1 MELSNAIKD
10 IISRF
15 GTKVLPTRQ
24 FVNLLDDIGGFKNES
39 ASSKKVM
46 KGLLDSGFGDLLY
59 KLSEKRD
66 GNWQNSVRKC
76 VGDYAVKS
84 GYKDELINK
93 IAAQLLYSLGL
104 IDELPRIDNS
114 AQNKSTTSKLQIKDS
129 KELLYALKQEYIT
142 ALSEILTITTDEYG
156 HKYGYYSTE
165 ANTRLYVIDAKIR
178 LIAKEVG
185 ESNIDSW
192 LKVEKSK
199 VENKNRPTPTQLKQ
213 ALDDLMSTLE
223 RDYKAMMEKGHVV
236 EDDEF
241 GLKSAKFA
249 PNVISDL
256 RSMEKKIII
265 IGNKLKEDRQSW
277 IDKAKSDFLASK
289 SSPASARNGVLDQ
302 LKNDYLSRLS
312 ELDRSTKS
320 GEIDLSDSTLKDT
333 RRKLINLGS
342 LLGKNMEQ
350 WCNIEN
356 DKISNDRKARASKRK
371 KRNRIVSAVAGVA
384 LLIGGWQGISYTS
397 SADARDAYEMTMAS
411 ADAEYAQ
418 GNYIVALDLFQKA
431 EDDYDA
437 SYSSSSYKGKAHAKA
452 VETSDKIIA
461 NWEEKVRPLLQS
473 KKVAQAK
480 ALTLA
485 LPTNLV
491 LDGNSEQAFKSIS
504 EQIDS
509 DLATRTTEMVDELL
523 NDIYTHQGKLSEAGK
538 AELDDMI
545 KVVPDNYW
553 LNFIKEKAK

>member
-10 IISRF
+10 IINRF

-24 FVNLLDDIGGFKNES
+24 FVNLLDDVGGFKDEP
-39 ASSKKVM
+39 AASKKVM
-46 KGLLDSGFGDLLY
+46 KGLLDSGFGELLY
-59 KLSEKRD
+59 RLSEKKD
-66 GNWQNSVRKC
+66 GNWQNSIRKS
-76 VGDYAVKS
+76 VGDYAAKS
-84 GYKDELINK
+84 GYKDELINR
-93 IAAQLLYSLGL
+93 IAAQLLYSVGL
-104 IDELPRIDNS
+104 IDELPKIENS
-114 AQNKSTTSKLQIKDS
+114 AKTKSTTPKQRIKDP

-142 ALSEILTITTDEYG
+142 TLSELLTITTDEYG

-185 ESNIDSW
+185 DTNIDSW

-199 VENKNRPTPTQLKQ
+199 VENKNRPTPAQLKQ

-223 RDYKAMMEKGHVV
+223 RDYKTLMEKGHIV

-249 PNVISDL
+249 PNVVSDL
-256 RSMEKKIII
+256 RSVEKKIII
-265 IGNKLKEDRQSW
+265 IGNKRKENRQSW
-277 IDKAKSDFLASK
+277 IDKTKSDFLASK
-289 SSPASARNGVLDQ
+289 SPPASARNGVLDQ

-320 GEIDLSDSTLKDT
+320 GEIDFSDSTLKDT

-350 WCNIEN
+350 WCNAEN
-356 DKISNDRKARASKRK
+356 DKLSKDREVRASKRK
-371 KRNRIVSAVAGVA
+371 KRNVVVSAVAGVA

-397 SADARDAYEMTMAS
+397 SADARAAYETTMAS
-411 ADAEYAQ
+411 AKAEYAQ
-418 GNYIVALDLFQKA
+418 GNYTAALDLFQKA
-431 EDDYDA
+431 ENDYDA
-437 SYSSSSYKGKAHAKA
+437 SYSSSSYKGEAHAKA

-491 LDGNSEQAFKSIS
+491 LDGNSEQVFKSIS

-523 NDIYTHQGKLSEAGK
+523 NDIYTHQGK
-538 AELDDMI
+538 AELDEMI

>member
-24 FVNLLDDIGGFKNES
+24 FVNLLDDVGGFKDEP
-39 ASSKKVM
+39 AASKKVM
-46 KGLLDSGFGDLLY
+46 KGLLDSGFGELLFR
-59 KLSEKRD
+59 LSEKKD
-66 GNWQNSVRKC
+66 GNWQNSIRKS
-76 VGDYAVKS
+76 VGDYAAKS
-84 GYKDELINK
+84 GYKDELINR
-93 IAAQLLYSLGL
+93 IAAQLLYSVGL
-104 IDELPRIDNS
+104 IDELPKIENS
-114 AQNKSTTSKLQIKDS
+114 AKTKSTSPKQRIKDP

-142 ALSEILTITTDEYG
+142 ALSELLTITTDEYG

-185 ESNIDSW
+185 DTNIDSW

-199 VENKNRPTPTQLKQ
+199 VENKNRPTPVQLRQ
-213 ALDDLMSTLE
+213 ALDDLMSTLG
-223 RDYKAMMEKGHVV
+223 RDYKALMEKGHII

-249 PNVISDL
+249 PNVVSDL
-256 RSMEKKIII
+256 RSIERKIII
-265 IGNKLKEDRQSW
+265 IGNKRKEDRQSW
-277 IDKAKSDFLASK
+277 IDKTKSDFLASK

-320 GEIDLSDSTLKDT
+320 GDIDFSDSTLKDT

-350 WCNIEN
+350 WCNDEN
-356 DKISNDRKARASKRK
+356 DRLSKDREVKASKRK
-371 KRNRIVSAVAGVA
+371 KRNVVVSAVAGVA
-384 LLIGGWQGISYTS
+384 LFIGGWQGISYTS
-397 SADARDAYEMTMAS
+397 SADARAAYETTMAS
-411 ADAEYAQ
+411 AKAEYAQ
-418 GNYIVALDLFQKA
+418 GNYIAALDLFQKA
-431 EDDYDA
+431 ENDYDA
-437 SYSSSSYKGKAHAKA
+437 SYSSSSYKGEAHAKA

-485 LPTNLV
+485 LPANLA
-491 LDGNSEQAFKSIS
+491 LDGSSEQVFKSIS

-509 DLATRTTEMVDELL
+509 DLATRTAEMVDELL
-523 NDIYTHQGKLSEAGK
+523 NDIYTHQGKLSETGK
-538 AELDDMI
+538 TELDEMI

-553 LNFIKEKAK
+553 LNFIKEKTK

>member
-15 GTKVLPTRQ
+15 GTKILPTRQ
-24 FVNLLDDIGGFKNES
+24 FVNLLDDVGGFKDEP
-39 ASSKKVM
+39 AASKKVM
-46 KGLLDSGFGDLLY
+46 KGLLDSGFGELLY
-59 KLSEKRD
+59 RLSEKKD
-66 GNWQNSVRKC
+66 GNWQNSIRKS
-76 VGDYAVKS
+76 VGDYAAKS
-84 GYKDELINK
+84 GYKDELINR
-93 IAAQLLYSLGL
+93 IAAQLLYSVGL
-104 IDELPRIDNS
+104 IDELPKIENS
-114 AQNKSTTSKLQIKDS
+114 TKTKSTTPEQRIKDP

-142 ALSEILTITTDEYG
+142 ALSELLTITTDEYG

-185 ESNIDSW
+185 DTNIDSW

-199 VENKNRPTPTQLKQ
+199 VENKNRPTPAQLKQ

-223 RDYKAMMEKGHVV
+223 RDYKALMEKGHIV

-249 PNVISDL
+249 PNVVSDL
-256 RSMEKKIII
+256 RSVEKKIII
-265 IGNKLKEDRQSW
+265 IGNKRKENRQSW
-277 IDKAKSDFLASK
+277 IDKTKSDFLASK

-320 GEIDLSDSTLKDT
+320 GEIDFSDSTLKDT

-350 WCNIEN
+350 WCNAEN
-356 DKISNDRKARASKRK
+356 DKLSKDREVRASKRK
-371 KRNRIVSAVAGVA
+371 KRNVVVSAVAGVA

-397 SADARDAYEMTMAS
+397 SADARAAYETTMAS
-411 ADAEYAQ
+411 AKAEYAQ
-418 GNYIVALDLFQKA
+418 GNYTAALDLFQKA
-431 EDDYDA
+431 ENDYDA
-437 SYSSSSYKGKAHAKA
+437 SYSSSSYKGEAHAKA

-473 KKVAQAK
+473 KKVVQAK

-509 DLATRTTEMVDELL
+509 DLATRTTEMANELL

-538 AELDDMI
+538 AELDEMI

>member
-1 MELSNAIKD
+1 MKLSNAIKD

-24 FVNLLDDIGGFKNES
+24 FVNLLDDVGGFKDEP
-39 ASSKKVM
+39 AASKKVM
-46 KGLLDSGFGDLLY
+46 KGLLDSGFGELLFR
-59 KLSEKRD
+59 LSEKKD
-66 GNWQNSVRKC
+66 GNWQNSIRKS
-76 VGDYAVKS
+76 VGDYAAKS
-84 GYKDELINK
+84 GYKDELINR
-93 IAAQLLYSLGL
+93 IAAQLLYSVGL
-104 IDELPRIDNS
+104 IDELPKIENS
-114 AQNKSTTSKLQIKDS
+114 AKTKSTSPKQRIKDPN
-129 KELLYALKQEYIT
+129 ELLYALKQEYIT
-142 ALSEILTITTDEYG
+142 ALSELLTITTDEYG

-178 LIAKEVG
+178 LIAKEVRDT
-185 ESNIDSW
+185 NIDSW

-199 VENKNRPTPTQLKQ
+199 VENKNRPTPVQLRQ
-213 ALDDLMSTLE
+213 ALDDLMSTLG
-223 RDYKAMMEKGHVV
+223 RNYKALMEKGHII

-249 PNVISDL
+249 PNVVSDL
-256 RSMEKKIII
+256 RSIERKIII
-265 IGNKLKEDRQSW
+265 IGNKRKEDRQSW
-277 IDKAKSDFLASK
+277 IDKTKSDFLASK

-320 GEIDLSDSTLKDT
+320 GDIDFSDSTLKDT

-350 WCNIEN
+350 WCNDEN
-356 DKISNDRKARASKRK
+356 DRLSKDREVRASKRK
-371 KRNRIVSAVAGVA
+371 KRNVVVSAVAGVA

-397 SADARDAYEMTMAS
+397 SADARAAYETTMAS
-411 ADAEYAQ
+411 AKAEYAQ
-418 GNYIVALDLFQKA
+418 GNYIAALDLFQKA
-431 EDDYDA
+431 ENDYDA
-437 SYSSSSYKGKAHAKA
+437 SYSSSSYKGEAHAKA
-452 VETSDKIIA
+452 FETSDKIIA

-473 KKVAQAK
+473 KKIAQAK

-485 LPTNLV
+485 LPANLA
-491 LDGNSEQAFKSIS
+491 LDGSSEQVFKSIS

-523 NDIYTHQGKLSEAGK
+523 NDIYTHQGKLSETGK
-538 AELDDMI
+538 TELDEMI

-553 LNFIKEKAK
+553 LNFIKEKTK

>member
-10 IISRF
+10 IINRF

-24 FVNLLDDIGGFKNES
+24 FVNLLDDVGGFKDEP
-39 ASSKKVM
+39 AASKKVM
-46 KGLLDSGFGDLLY
+46 KGLLDSGFGELLY
-59 KLSEKRD
+59 RLSEKKD
-66 GNWQNSVRKC
+66 GNWQNSIRKS
-76 VGDYAVKS
+76 VGDYAAKS
-84 GYKDELINK
+84 GYKDELINR
-93 IAAQLLYSLGL
+93 IAAQLLYSVGL
-104 IDELPRIDNS
+104 IDELPKIENS
-114 AQNKSTTSKLQIKDS
+114 AKTKSTTPKQRIKDP

-142 ALSEILTITTDEYG
+142 ALSELLTITTDEYG

-185 ESNIDSW
+185 DTNIDSW

-199 VENKNRPTPTQLKQ
+199 VENKNRPTPAQLKQ

-223 RDYKAMMEKGHVV
+223 RDYKALMEKGHIV

-249 PNVISDL
+249 PNVVSDL
-256 RSMEKKIII
+256 RSVEKKIII
-265 IGNKLKEDRQSW
+265 IGNKRKENRQSW
-277 IDKAKSDFLASK
+277 IDKTKSDFLASK

-312 ELDRSTKS
+312 ELDCSTKS
-320 GEIDLSDSTLKDT
+320 GEIDFSDSTLKDT

-350 WCNIEN
+350 WCNAEN
-356 DKISNDRKARASKRK
+356 DKLSKDREVRASKRK
-371 KRNRIVSAVAGVA
+371 KRNVVVSAVAGVA
-384 LLIGGWQGISYTS
+384 ILIGGWQGISYTS
-397 SADARDAYEMTMAS
+397 SADARASYETTMAS
-411 ADAEYAQ
+411 AKAEYAQ
-418 GNYIVALDLFQKA
+418 GNYTAALDLFQKA
-431 EDDYDA
+431 ENDYDA
-437 SYSSSSYKGKAHAKA
+437 SYSSSSYKGEAHAKA

-491 LDGNSEQAFKSIS
+491 LDGNSEQVFKSIS

-509 DLATRTTEMVDELL
+509 DLVTRTTEMVDELL

-538 AELDDMI
+538 AELDEMI

>member
-1 MELSNAIKD
+1 MELSNAIKE

-24 FVNLLDDIGGFKNES
+24 FVNLLDDVGGFKDEP
-39 ASSKKVM
+39 AASKKVM
-46 KGLLDSGFGDLLY
+46 KGLLDSGFGELLY
-59 KLSEKRD
+59 RLSEKKD
-66 GNWQNSVRKC
+66 GNWQNSIRKS
-76 VGDYAVKS
+76 VGDYAAKS
-84 GYKDELINK
+84 GYKDELINR
-93 IAAQLLYSLGL
+93 IAAQLLYSVGL
-104 IDELPRIDNS
+104 IDELPKIENS
-114 AQNKSTTSKLQIKDS
+114 AQTRSTTPKQRIKDP

-142 ALSEILTITTDEYG
+142 ALSELLTITTDEYG

-185 ESNIDSW
+185 DTNIDSW

-199 VENKNRPTPTQLKQ
+199 VENKNRPTPGQLRQ
-213 ALDDLMSTLE
+213 ALEDLMSTLE
-223 RDYKAMMEKGHVV
+223 RDYKALMEKGHIV

-249 PNVISDL
+249 PNVVSDL
-256 RSMEKKIII
+256 RSIESKIII

-289 SSPASARNGVLDQ
+289 SSPASVRNGVLDQ
-302 LKNDYLSRLS
+302 LKNDYLTRLS
-312 ELDRSTKS
+312 ELDHSTKS
-320 GEIDLSDSTLKDT
+320 GEIDFSDSVLKDT
-333 RRKLINLGS
+333 RHKLINLGS

-350 WCNIEN
+350 WCNDEN
-356 DKISNDRKARASKRK
+356 NKLSKDREVRASKRK
-371 KRNRIVSAVAGVA
+371 KRNVVVSAVAGVA

-397 SADARDAYEMTMAS
+397 SADARAAYETTMTS
-411 ADAEYAQ
+411 AKAEYAQ
-418 GNYIVALDLFQKA
+418 GNYIAALDLFQKA
-431 EDDYDA
+431 ENDYDA
-437 SYSSSSYKGKAHAKA
+437 SYSSSGYKREAHTKA

-461 NWEEKVRPLLQS
+461 NWEENVRPLLQS

-485 LPTNLV
+485 LPMNLV
-491 LDGNSEQAFKSIS
+491 LDGNSEQVFKSIS

-538 AELDDMI
+538 AELYEMI

>member
-24 FVNLLDDIGGFKNES
+24 FVNLLDDVGGFKDEP
-39 ASSKKVM
+39 AASKKVM
-46 KGLLDSGFGDLLY
+46 KGLLDSGFGELLY
-59 KLSEKRD
+59 RLSEKKD
-66 GNWQNSVRKC
+66 GNWQNSIRKSI
-76 VGDYAVKS
+76 GDYATKS
-84 GYKDELINK
+84 GYKDELINR
-93 IAAQLLYSLGL
+93 IAAQLLYSVGL
-104 IDELPRIDNS
+104 IDELPKIENS
-114 AQNKSTTSKLQIKDS
+114 AKTKSTTPKQRIKDP

-142 ALSEILTITTDEYG
+142 ALSELLIITTDEYG

-185 ESNIDSW
+185 DTNIDSW
-192 LKVEKSK
+192 LKAEKSK
-199 VENKNRPTPTQLKQ
+199 VENKNRPTPAQLRQ

-223 RDYKAMMEKGHVV
+223 RDYKALMEKGHIV

-249 PNVISDL
+249 PNVVSDL
-256 RSMEKKIII
+256 RSIERKIII
-265 IGNKLKEDRQSW
+265 IGNKRNEDRQSW
-277 IDKAKSDFLASK
+277 IDKTKSDFLASK

-312 ELDRSTKS
+312 ELDRLTKS
-320 GEIDLSDSTLKDT
+320 GEIDFSDSTLKDT

-342 LLGKNMEQ
+342 LLGKNMEK
-350 WCNIEN
+350 WCDTEN
-356 DKISNDRKARASKRK
+356 DKLSKDREVRASKRK
-371 KRNRIVSAVAGVA
+371 KRNTIVSAVAGVA

-397 SADARDAYEMTMAS
+397 SADARAAYEATMAS
-411 ADAEYAQ
+411 AKAEYAQ
-418 GNYIVALDLFQKA
+418 GDYIAALDLFQKA
-431 EDDYDA
+431 ENDYDA
-437 SYSSSSYKGKAHAKA
+437 SYSSSSYKGEAHAKA

-461 NWEEKVRPLLQS
+461 NWEEKVSPLLQS

-480 ALTLA
+480 LLTLA
-485 LPTNLV
+485 LPANLV
-491 LDGNSEQAFKSIS
+491 LEGNSEQTFKSLS

-509 DLATRTTEMVDELL
+509 DLATSTTEMVDELL
-523 NDIYTHQGKLSEAGK
+523 NDIFTHQGKLSEAGK
-538 AELDDMI
+538 AELDEMI

>member
-114 AQNKSTTSKLQIKDS
+114 AQNKSTTSKLQIKDP

-485 LPTNLV
+485 LPKNLV
-491 LDGNSEQAFKSIS
+491 LGGNSEQVFKSIS

-509 DLATRTTEMVDELL
+509 DLAIRATEMVDELL
-523 NDIYTHQGKLSEAGK
+523 NDIYIHQGKLSEVGK
-538 AELDDMI
+538 AELDEMI

>member
-15 GTKVLPTRQ
+15 GTKILPTRQ
-24 FVNLLDDIGGFKNES
+24 FVNLLDDVGGFKDEP
-39 ASSKKVM
+39 AASKKVM
-46 KGLLDSGFGDLLY
+46 KGLLDSGFGELLY
-59 KLSEKRD
+59 RLSEKKD
-66 GNWQNSVRKC
+66 GNWQNSIRKS
-76 VGDYAVKS
+76 VGDYAAKS
-84 GYKDELINK
+84 GYKDELINR
-93 IAAQLLYSLGL
+93 IAAQLLYSVGL
-104 IDELPRIDNS
+104 IDELPKIENS
-114 AQNKSTTSKLQIKDS
+114 TKTKSTTPEQRIKDP

-142 ALSEILTITTDEYG
+142 ALSELLTITTDEYG

-165 ANTRLYVIDAKIR
+165 ANTRLYVIDVKIR

-185 ESNIDSW
+185 DTNIDSW

-199 VENKNRPTPTQLKQ
+199 VENKNRPTPAQLKQ

-223 RDYKAMMEKGHVV
+223 RDYKALMEKGHIV

-249 PNVISDL
+249 PNVVSDL
-256 RSMEKKIII
+256 RSVEKKIII
-265 IGNKLKEDRQSW
+265 IGNKRKENRQSW
-277 IDKAKSDFLASK
+277 IDKTKSDFLASK

-320 GEIDLSDSTLKDT
+320 GEIDFSDSTLKDT

-350 WCNIEN
+350 WCNAEN
-356 DKISNDRKARASKRK
+356 DKLSKDREVRASKRK
-371 KRNRIVSAVAGVA
+371 KRNVVVSAVAGVA

-397 SADARDAYEMTMAS
+397 SADARAAYETTMAS
-411 ADAEYAQ
+411 AKAEYAQ
-418 GNYIVALDLFQKA
+418 GNYTAALDLFQKA
-431 EDDYDA
+431 ENDYDA
-437 SYSSSSYKGKAHAKA
+437 SYSSSSYKGEAHAKA

-509 DLATRTTEMVDELL
+509 DLATRTTEMANELL

-538 AELDDMI
+538 AELDEMI

>member
-24 FVNLLDDIGGFKNES
+24 FINLLDDVGGFKDEP
-39 ASSKKVM
+39 AASKKVM
-46 KGLLDSGFGDLLY
+46 KGLLDSGFGELLY
-59 KLSEKRD
+59 RLSEKKD
-66 GNWQNSVRKC
+66 GNWQNSIRKS
-76 VGDYAVKS
+76 VGDYAAKS
-84 GYKDELINK
+84 GYKDELINR
-93 IAAQLLYSLGL
+93 IAAQLLYSVGL
-104 IDELPRIDNS
+104 IDELPKIENS
-114 AQNKSTTSKLQIKDS
+114 AKTKSTTPKQRNKDP

-142 ALSEILTITTDEYG
+142 TLSELLTITTDEYG

-185 ESNIDSW
+185 DTNIDSW

-199 VENKNRPTPTQLKQ
+199 VENKNRPTPAQLKQ

-223 RDYKAMMEKGHVV
+223 RDYKALMEKGHIV

-249 PNVISDL
+249 PNVVSDL
-256 RSMEKKIII
+256 RSIERKIII
-265 IGNKLKEDRQSW
+265 IGNKRKEDRQSW
-277 IDKAKSDFLASK
+277 IDKTKSDFLASK
-289 SSPASARNGVLDQ
+289 SSPASARNGVFDQ

-320 GEIDLSDSTLKDT
+320 GDIDFSDSTLKDT

-350 WCNIEN
+350 WCDTEN
-356 DKISNDRKARASKRK
+356 DKLSKDREVRASKRK
-371 KRNRIVSAVAGVA
+371 KRNTIVSAVAGVA

-397 SADARDAYEMTMAS
+397 SADARAAYEATMAS
-411 ADAEYAQ
+411 AKAEYAQ
-418 GNYIVALDLFQKA
+418 GDYIAALDLFQKA
-431 EDDYDA
+431 ENDYDA
-437 SYSSSSYKGKAHAKA
+437 SYSSSSYKGEAHAKA

-461 NWEEKVRPLLQS
+461 NWEEKVSPLLQS

-480 ALTLA
+480 LLTLA
-485 LPTNLV
+485 LPANLV
-491 LDGNSEQAFKSIS
+491 LEGNSEQTFKSLS

-538 AELDDMI
+538 AELDEMI

>member
-24 FVNLLDDIGGFKNES
+24 FVNLLDDVGGFKDEP
-39 ASSKKVM
+39 AASKKVM
-46 KGLLDSGFGDLLY
+46 KGLLDSGFGELLY
-59 KLSEKRD
+59 RLSEKKD
-66 GNWQNSVRKC
+66 GNWQNSIRKS
-76 VGDYAVKS
+76 VGNYAAKS
-84 GYKDELINK
+84 GYKDDLINR
-93 IAAQLLYSLGL
+93 IAAQLLYSVGL
-104 IDELPRIDNS
+104 IDELPKIENS
-114 AQNKSTTSKLQIKDS
+114 VKNRSTTPKQRIKDP

-142 ALSEILTITTDEYG
+142 ALSELLTITTDEYG

-178 LIAKEVG
+178 LIAKEIG
-185 ESNIDSW
+185 DANIDSW
-192 LKVEKSK
+192 LKAEKSK
-199 VENKNRPTPTQLKQ
+199 VENKNRPTPAQLRQ

-223 RDYKAMMEKGHVV
+223 RDYKALMAKGYIV

-249 PNVISDL
+249 PNVVSDL
-256 RSMEKKIII
+256 RSIERKIII
-265 IGNKLKEDRQSW
+265 IGNKRKEDRQSW
-277 IDKAKSDFLASK
+277 IDKTKNDFLASK
-289 SSPASARNGVLDQ
+289 SSPSSARNGVLDQ

-320 GEIDLSDSTLKDT
+320 GKIDFSDTVLKDT

-342 LLGKNMEQ
+342 LLGKSMVQ
-350 WCNIEN
+350 WYNTEN
-356 DKISNDRKARASKRK
+356 DKLALEREIRAAKRK
-371 KRNRIVSAVAGVA
+371 KRNTIVSIVAGIA
-384 LLIGGWQGISYTS
+384 LLIGSWQGISYTS
-397 SADARDAYEMTMAS
+397 SADARNAYETTMAS
-411 ADAEYAQ
+411 ANAEYAQ
-418 GNYIVALDLFQKA
+418 GNYIAALDLFQKA
-431 EDDYDA
+431 ENDYDA
-437 SYSSSSYKGKAHAKA
+437 SYSSSSYKGEAHAKA

-485 LPTNLV
+485 LPENLV
-491 LDGNSEQAFKSIS
+491 LDGSSEQVFKSIS

-523 NDIYTHQGKLSEAGK
+523 NDIYTHQGKLSDGGK
-538 AELDDMI
+538 AELDKMI

>member
-24 FVNLLDDIGGFKNES
+24 FVNLLDDVGGFKDEP
-39 ASSKKVM
+39 AASKKVM
-46 KGLLDSGFGDLLY
+46 KGLLDSGFGELLY
-59 KLSEKRD
+59 RLSEKKD
-66 GNWQNSVRKC
+66 GNWQNSIRKSI
-76 VGDYAVKS
+76 GDYAAKS
-84 GYKDELINK
+84 GYKDELINR
-93 IAAQLLYSLGL
+93 IAAQLLYSVGL
-104 IDELPRIDNS
+104 IDELPKIENS
-114 AQNKSTTSKLQIKDS
+114 AKTKSTTPKQRIKDP
-129 KELLYALKQEYIT
+129 KELLYDLKQEYIT
-142 ALSEILTITTDEYG
+142 TLSELLIITTDEYG

-185 ESNIDSW
+185 DTNIDSW
-192 LKVEKSK
+192 LKAEKSK
-199 VENKNRPTPTQLKQ
+199 VENKNRPTPAQLRQ

-223 RDYKAMMEKGHVV
+223 RDYKALMEKGHIV

-249 PNVISDL
+249 PNVVSDL
-256 RSMEKKIII
+256 RSIERKIII
-265 IGNKLKEDRQSW
+265 IGNKRKEDRQSW
-277 IDKAKSDFLASK
+277 IDKTKSDFLASK

-320 GEIDLSDSTLKDT
+320 GDIDFSDSTLKDT

-350 WCNIEN
+350 WCDTEN
-356 DKISNDRKARASKRK
+356 DKLSKDREVRASKRK
-371 KRNRIVSAVAGVA
+371 KRNTIVSAVAGVA

-397 SADARDAYEMTMAS
+397 SADARAAYEATMAS
-411 ADAEYAQ
+411 AKAEYAQ
-418 GNYIVALDLFQKA
+418 GDYIAALDLFQKA
-431 EDDYDA
+431 ENDYDA
-437 SYSSSSYKGKAHAKA
+437 SYSSSSYKGEAHAKA

-461 NWEEKVRPLLQS
+461 NWEEKVSPLLQS

-480 ALTLA
+480 LLTLA
-485 LPTNLV
+485 LPANLV
-491 LDGNSEQAFKSIS
+491 LEGNSEQTFKSLS

-538 AELDDMI
+538 AELDEMI

>member
-10 IISRF
+10 IINRF

-24 FVNLLDDIGGFKNES
+24 FVNLLDDVGGFKDEP
-39 ASSKKVM
+39 AASKKVM
-46 KGLLDSGFGDLLY
+46 KGLLDSGFGELLY
-59 KLSEKRD
+59 RLSEKKD
-66 GNWQNSVRKC
+66 GNWQNSIRKS
-76 VGDYAVKS
+76 VGDYAAKS

-93 IAAQLLYSLGL
+93 IAAQLLYSVGL
-104 IDELPRIDNS
+104 IDELPKIENS
-114 AQNKSTTSKLQIKDS
+114 AKTKSTIPEQRIKDP

-142 ALSEILTITTDEYG
+142 ALSELLTITTDEYG

-185 ESNIDSW
+185 DTNIDSW

-199 VENKNRPTPTQLKQ
+199 VENKNRPTPAQLKQ

-223 RDYKAMMEKGHVV
+223 RDYKALMEKGHIV

-249 PNVISDL
+249 PNVVSDL
-256 RSMEKKIII
+256 QSIEKKIII
-265 IGNKLKEDRQSW
+265 IGNKRKEDRQSW
-277 IDKAKSDFLASK
+277 IDKTKSDFLASK

-320 GEIDLSDSTLKDT
+320 GEIDFSDTTLKDT

-356 DKISNDRKARASKRK
+356 DKLSKERELRASKRK
-371 KRNRIVSAVAGVA
+371 KKNVIVSAVAGVA
-384 LLIGGWQGISYTS
+384 LLIGGWQGVSYTS
-397 SADARDAYEMTMAS
+397 SADAREVYETTMAS
-411 ADAEYAQ
+411 ANAEYAQ
-418 GNYIVALDLFQKA
+418 GNYIAALNLFQKA
-431 EDDYDA
+431 ENDYNA
-437 SYSSSSYKGKAHAKA
+437 SYSASSYKGEAHEKA

-485 LPTNLV
+485 LPANLV
-491 LDGNSEQAFKSIS
+491 LDGNSEQVFKSLS
-504 EQIDS
+504 DQIDS
-509 DLATRTTEMVDELL
+509 DLATRTTEIVDELL

-538 AELDDMI
+538 AELDEMI

-553 LNFIKEKAK
+553 LNFIKEKTK

>member
-10 IISRF
+10 IINRF

-24 FVNLLDDIGGFKNES
+24 FVNLLDDVGGFKDEP
-39 ASSKKVM
+39 AASKKVM
-46 KGLLDSGFGDLLY
+46 KGLLDSGFGELLY
-59 KLSEKRD
+59 RLSEKKD
-66 GNWQNSVRKC
+66 GNWQNSIRKS
-76 VGDYAVKS
+76 VGDYAAKS
-84 GYKDELINK
+84 GYKDELINR
-93 IAAQLLYSLGL
+93 IAAQLLYSVGL
-104 IDELPRIDNS
+104 IDELPKIENS
-114 AQNKSTTSKLQIKDS
+114 AKTKSTTPKQRIKDP

-142 ALSEILTITTDEYG
+142 TLSELLTITTDEYG

-185 ESNIDSW
+185 DTNIDSW

-199 VENKNRPTPTQLKQ
+199 VENKNRPTPAQLKQ

-223 RDYKAMMEKGHVV
+223 RDYKTLMEKGHIV

-249 PNVISDL
+249 PNVVSDL
-256 RSMEKKIII
+256 RSVEKKIII
-265 IGNKLKEDRQSW
+265 IGNKRKENRQSW
-277 IDKAKSDFLASK
+277 IDKTKSDFLASK

-320 GEIDLSDSTLKDT
+320 GEIDFSDSTLKDT

-350 WCNIEN
+350 WCNAEN
-356 DKISNDRKARASKRK
+356 DKLSKDREVRASKRK
-371 KRNRIVSAVAGVA
+371 KRNVVVSAVAGVA

-397 SADARDAYEMTMAS
+397 SADARAAYETTMAS
-411 ADAEYAQ
+411 AKAEYAQ
-418 GNYIVALDLFQKA
+418 GNYTAALDLFQKA
-431 EDDYDA
+431 ENDYDA
-437 SYSSSSYKGKAHAKA
+437 SYSSSSYKGEAHAKA

-491 LDGNSEQAFKSIS
+491 LDGNSEQVFKSIS

-523 NDIYTHQGKLSEAGK
+523 NDIYTHQGKP
-538 AELDDMI
+538 ELDEMI

>member
-24 FVNLLDDIGGFKNES
+24 FVNLLDDVGGFKDEP
-39 ASSKKVM
+39 AASKKVM
-46 KGLLDSGFGDLLY
+46 KGLLDSGFGELLY
-59 KLSEKRD
+59 RLSEKKD
-66 GNWQNSVRKC
+66 GNWRNSIRKS
-76 VGDYAVKS
+76 VGDYAAKS
-84 GYKDELINK
+84 GYKDELINR
-93 IAAQLLYSLGL
+93 IAAQLLYSVGL
-104 IDELPRIDNS
+104 IDELPKIENS
-114 AQNKSTTSKLQIKDS
+114 AKAKSTTPKQRIKDP

-142 ALSEILTITTDEYG
+142 ALSELLTITTDEYG

-185 ESNIDSW
+185 DTNIDSW

-199 VENKNRPTPTQLKQ
+199 VENKNRPTHSQLRQ

-223 RDYKAMMEKGHVV
+223 KDYKALMEKGHIVD
-236 EDDEF
+236 DDEF

-249 PNVISDL
+249 PNVVSDL
-256 RSMEKKIII
+256 RSVEKKIII
-265 IGNKLKEDRQSW
+265 IGNKRKENRQSW
-277 IDKAKSDFLASK
+277 IDKTKSDFLASK
-289 SSPASARNGVLDQ
+289 SSPVSARNGVLDQ

-320 GEIDLSDSTLKDT
+320 GEIDFSDSTLKDT
-333 RRKLINLGS
+333 RHKLINLGS

-350 WCNIEN
+350 WCNDEN
-356 DKISNDRKARASKRK
+356 DKLSKDREVRASTRK
-371 KRNRIVSAVAGVA
+371 KRNVVVSAVAGVA

-397 SADARDAYEMTMAS
+397 SADARAAYETTMAS
-411 ADAEYAQ
+411 AKAEYAQ
-418 GNYIVALDLFQKA
+418 GNYIAALNLFQKA
-431 EDDYDA
+431 ENDYNA
-437 SYSSSSYKGKAHAKA
+437 SYSSSSYKEEAHSRA
-452 VETSDKIIA
+452 VETSDKIIT
-461 NWEEKVRPLLQS
+461 NWEENVRPLLQS

-480 ALTLA
+480 TLTLA
-485 LPTNLV
+485 LPANLV
-491 LDGNSEQAFKSIS
+491 LDGNSERTFKSLS

-509 DLATRTTEMVDELL
+509 DLAARTIEIVDELL
-523 NDIYTHQGKLSEAGK
+523 NDIYTHQGKLSEAGT
-538 AELDDMI
+538 AELDEML
-545 KVVPDNYW
+545 KVVPNNYW

>member
-15 GTKVLPTRQ
+15 GTKILPTRQ
-24 FVNLLDDIGGFKNES
+24 FVNLLDDVGGFKDEP
-39 ASSKKVM
+39 AASKKVM
-46 KGLLDSGFGDLLY
+46 KGLLESGFGELLY
-59 KLSEKRD
+59 RLSEKKD
-66 GNWQNSVRKC
+66 GNWQNSIRKS
-76 VGDYAVKS
+76 VGDYAAKS
-84 GYKDELINK
+84 GYKDELINR
-93 IAAQLLYSLGL
+93 IAAQLLYSVGL
-104 IDELPRIDNS
+104 IDELPKIENS
-114 AQNKSTTSKLQIKDS
+114 TKTKSTTPEQRIKDP

-142 ALSEILTITTDEYG
+142 ALSELLTITTDEYG

-185 ESNIDSW
+185 DTNIDSW

-199 VENKNRPTPTQLKQ
+199 VENKNRPTPAQLKQ

-223 RDYKAMMEKGHVV
+223 RDYKALMEKGHIV

-249 PNVISDL
+249 PNVVSDL
-256 RSMEKKIII
+256 RSVEKKIII
-265 IGNKLKEDRQSW
+265 IGNKRKENRQSW
-277 IDKAKSDFLASK
+277 IDKTKSDFLASK

-320 GEIDLSDSTLKDT
+320 GEIDFSDSTLKDT

-350 WCNIEN
+350 WCNAEN
-356 DKISNDRKARASKRK
+356 DKLSKDREVRASKRK
-371 KRNRIVSAVAGVA
+371 KRNVVVSAVAGVA

-397 SADARDAYEMTMAS
+397 SADARAAYETTMAS
-411 ADAEYAQ
+411 AKAEYAQ
-418 GNYIVALDLFQKA
+418 GNYTAALDLFQKA
-431 EDDYDA
+431 ENDYDA
-437 SYSSSSYKGKAHAKA
+437 SYSSSSYKGEAHAKA

-509 DLATRTTEMVDELL
+509 DLATRTTEMANELL

-538 AELDDMI
+538 AELDEMI

-553 LNFIKEKAK
+553 LNFIKEKSK

>member
-15 GTKVLPTRQ
+15 GPKVLPTRQ
-24 FVNLLDDIGGFKNES
+24 FVNLLDDVGGFKDEP
-39 ASSKKVM
+39 AASKKVM
-46 KGLLDSGFGDLLY
+46 KGLLDSGFGELLY
-59 KLSEKRD
+59 RLSVKKD
-66 GNWQNSVRKC
+66 GNWQNSIRKS
-76 VGDYAVKS
+76 VGDYATKS
-84 GYKDELINK
+84 GYKDELINR
-93 IAAQLLYSLGL
+93 IATQLLYSVGL
-104 IDELPRIDNS
+104 IDELPKIENS
-114 AQNKSTTSKLQIKDS
+114 AKDKSATTKQRIKDP

-142 ALSEILTITTDEYG
+142 ALSELLTITTDEYG

-165 ANTRLYVIDAKIR
+165 ANTQLYVIDAKIR
-178 LIAKEVG
+178 IIAKEVG
-185 ESNIDSW
+185 DTNIDSW
-192 LKVEKSK
+192 LKAEKSK
-199 VENKNRPTPTQLKQ
+199 VENKNRPTRAQLIK
-213 ALDDLMSTLE
+213 ALNDLMSTLE
-223 RDYKAMMEKGHVV
+223 RDYQALMEKGHIV

-241 GLKSAKFA
+241 GLKSAKFT
-249 PNVISDL
+249 PNAVSDL
-256 RSMEKKIII
+256 RSIESKIII
-265 IGNKLKEDRQSW
+265 IGNKRKEDRQSW
-277 IDKAKSDFLASK
+277 IDKTKSDFLASK

-320 GEIDLSDSTLKDT
+320 GDIDFSDTTLKDT

-342 LLGKNMEQ
+342 LLGKNLEQ
-350 WCNIEN
+350 WCNTEN
-356 DKISNDRKARASKRK
+356 DKLSKDREVRASKRK
-371 KRNRIVSAVAGVA
+371 KRNTIVSAVAGVA
-384 LLIGGWQGISYTS
+384 LLISGWQGISYTS
-397 SADARDAYEMTMAS
+397 SANARAAYEATMTS
-411 ADAEYAQ
+411 AKAEYAQ
-418 GNYIVALDLFQKA
+418 GNYIAALDLFQKA
-431 EDDYDA
+431 ENDYDA
-437 SYSSSSYKGKAHAKA
+437 SYSSSSYKDEAHAKA

-480 ALTLA
+480 VLTLA

-491 LDGNSEQAFKSIS
+491 LDGSSEQVFKSIS

-538 AELDDMI
+538 AELDEMI

-553 LNFIKEKAK
+553 LNFIKERAK